1 MDKNSLKIKGLDEKK
16 NYFNVVLS
24 LLNNKKLNE
33 KERKV
38 IEEMMNEVKVNQ
50 YNLLNQIIEDYDGN
64 YYYAYCFYL
73 IHLSCQ
79 SKALFVDTF
88 ISFIKS
94 IYKEEHE
101 DLDIELRKDTKFSI
115 EELEKI
121 PINILYDDLYNIYNN
136 IENFIILFIENN
148 HLLKKEMDPQEVDG
162 IIQKYNKKLE
172 KKQKKRNKK
181 RKKNQEKNA
190 LSNKEKN
197 NIKEIKVPQKT
208 FELEANENANNT
220 KTKNISEKE
229 TKTNEIVD
237 YQDNEKQ
244 YFEIKE
250 NENPKK
256 IKEDNDNS
264 QEETSLKDIIN
275 HLLEENEKS
284 RTEISSLK
292 KEISSLKTEIIK
304 NKNKHGK
311 YKRIIKNMKSNFEEI
326 NTKSTKLDNELKLI
340 QLRDSFKN
348 IIDLFSKA
356 FDISQDDSYINKLIM
371 IKIKIKQQ
379 KKFDVVKKEE
389 LCNFFEKIYF
399 NLQFSN
405 KNAHTIDLQKP
416 ILKQIFAY
424 IDKKEKFHNL
434 MIDLEKGKLNDL
446 LRQLAVNRN
455 ENFNNKSSFIE
466 EEEKIIDSVKGIKD
480 ILP

>member
-1 MDKNSLKIKGLDEKK
+1 MDCIKEEKDLIDKFDKIFQKEIEIVNALNLLTEATYNNYYSKILIHKDEQLIIFELVDNRIKLLEQSANESNNNIDSILAITVFKTLFMDKNSLKIKGLDEKK

-181 RKKNQEKNA
+181 RKK
-190 LSNKEKN
+190 
-197 NIKEIKVPQKT
+197 
-208 FELEANENANNT
+208 
-220 KTKNISEKE
+220 
-229 TKTNEIVD
+229 
-237 YQDNEKQ
+237 
-244 YFEIKE
+244 
-250 NENPKK
+250 
-256 IKEDNDNS
+256 
-264 QEETSLKDIIN
+264 
-275 HLLEENEKS
+275 KS
-284 RTEISSLK
+284 R
-292 KEISSLKTEIIK
+292 KE
-304 NKNKHGK
+304 
-311 YKRIIKNMKSNFEEI
+311 
-326 NTKSTKLDNELKLI
+326 
-340 QLRDSFKN
+340 
-348 IIDLFSKA
+348 
-356 FDISQDDSYINKLIM
+356 
-371 IKIKIKQQ
+371 
-379 KKFDVVKKEE
+379 
-389 LCNFFEKIYF
+389 C
-399 NLQFSN
+399 
-405 KNAHTIDLQKP
+405 
-416 ILKQIFAY
+416 
-424 IDKKEKFHNL
+424 
-434 MIDLEKGKLNDL
+434 
-446 LRQLAVNRN
+446 
-455 ENFNNKSSFIE
+455 
-466 EEEKIIDSVKGIKD
+466 SVK
-480 ILP
+480 